1 MTNYVLKAGDALT
14 GTLNGTIINATPNL
28 QENTVN
34 LSAEY
39 LALAGGTMTA
49 GATVIATGN
58 IRAGKFTVGDAT
70 YQLLISPPTLTPA
83 SSIQTIQQG
92 TGFNQKLTF
101 HKHQEEM

>member
-1 MTNYVLKAGDALT
+1 MTNYVLKAGDTLT

-49 GATVIATGN
+49 GATVITTGN
-58 IRAGKFTVGDAT
+58 IRAGTCTVGDAT